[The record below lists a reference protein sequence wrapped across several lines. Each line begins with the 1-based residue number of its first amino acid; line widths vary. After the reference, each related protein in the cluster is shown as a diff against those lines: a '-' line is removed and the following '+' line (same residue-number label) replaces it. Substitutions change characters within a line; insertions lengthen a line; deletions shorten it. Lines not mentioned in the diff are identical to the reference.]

1 MGTVGT
7 FEHMARIALNGR
19 LLVPGR
25 MEGIGRFTLRCLE
38 RLVALRPDD
47 DFLLVVDRPDEALFH
62 LGPNVEVRRIR
73 IPARRP
79 WLIRWWF
86 GRPMSRV
93 LKTWNAD
100 AFVSLEGPIATEMPT
115 DFPQL
120 SVIHDLNFE
129 HRPDGLPA
137 RWAQYYTTEFP
148 KYARRADVLGTVSE
162 FSRRDLERTY
172 GLDASYIQ
180 VFPNAAD
187 ESFQPATKTEVE
199 QAQKTF
205 AAGRPYFLFV
215 GSLHPRKNVDGLLAA
230 FETYCIQ
237 GGSWEL
243 VVVGVAMWSKDL
255 PRMSAEAESRV
266 HFAGRLEQEE
276 LVVAVSGAQGLVF
289 VPWFEGFGIPVVEAM
304 ACGVPVIASNVTS
317 VPEVCGDAAFALVD
331 PSETSSIAAEM
342 MRLES
347 DEGAAQEAAERGL
360 RRARDFSWSAT
371 AAKLSGALN
380 LILPAP

>member
-1 MGTVGT
+1 M
-7 FEHMARIALNGR
+7 
-19 LLVPGR
+19 
-25 MEGIGRFTLRCLE
+25 
-38 RLVALRPDD
+38 ALRPDD

>member
-1 MGTVGT
+1 MGDSGT
-7 FEHMARIALNGR
+7 FDFMARIALNGR

-255 PRMSAEAESRV
+255 PRMSAEVESRV

-276 LVVAVSGAQGLVF
+276 LVVAVSGARGLVF

-304 ACGVPVIASNVTS
+304 ACGVPVIAYNVTS